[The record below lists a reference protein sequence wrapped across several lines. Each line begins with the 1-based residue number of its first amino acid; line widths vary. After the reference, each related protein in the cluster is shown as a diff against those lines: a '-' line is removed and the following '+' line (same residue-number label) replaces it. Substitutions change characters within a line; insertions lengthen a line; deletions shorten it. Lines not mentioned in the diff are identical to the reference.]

1 MTSFDYPA
9 AKKAGGT
16 RSLAQE
22 RMEAVF
28 AGVPPT
34 VEAVGAIHRRRLDP
48 GASDGRHLL
57 CEPEAVRVN
66 TGPKLTPFHRLKTDP
81 PDRVHRS
88 LLVVDGRLLCSE
100 VRV

>member
-1 MTSFDYPA
+1 MT
-9 AKKAGGT
+9 KKSGA
-16 RSLAQE
+16 L
-22 RMEAVF
+22 
-28 AGVPPT
+28 
-34 VEAVGAIHRRRLDP
+34 VGAQ
-48 GASDGRHLL
+48 G
-57 CEPEAVRVN
+57 VN